1 MCRGT
6 SFCTIYANLHQTKI
20 NVCCMLN
27 FYLISMSWCR
37 CSVNHCQYDHTN
49 MGIPTENKEKVFGS
63 KVIFV
68 YITKVSSIT
77 RGTRG
82 WQPLQCLSGDRKI
95 SSSIASPW
103 KSTVCVCCGQDWCR
117 MKMLTH
123 CCLFLVCYFWSAWL
137 SPSLLHCPCSSLLAQ
152 QGHCA
157 SAGLIKDSL
166 PHDCTRTGLYR
177 HRCGIFYP
185 LFSLSPLVADCC
197 HTQRMSKAKF
207 HSWSIAK
214 PPVSSLPAPLAKANV
229 CTSPKGGGWT
239 ILWQL

>member
-1 MCRGT
+1 
-6 SFCTIYANLHQTKI
+6 
-20 NVCCMLN
+20 MLCEPLPVWSYKHGHSYWKQGKSLWDQS
-27 FYLISMSWCR
+27 YLCLYNKGIFHNWC
-37 CSVNHCQYDHTN
+37 
-49 MGIPTENKEKVFGS
+49 
-63 KVIFV
+63 
-68 YITKVSSIT
+68 
-77 RGTRG
+77 TRG
-82 WQPLQCLSGDRKI
+82 WQPLQCLSRDRKI

-137 SPSLLHCPCSSLLAQ
+137 SPSLLHCPCSSLPAQ

-166 PHDCTRTGLYR
+166 PHDCTRTGPYR

-185 LFSLSPLVADCC
+185 LFFLSPLVADCC